1 MIKPLR
7 RRSPALVGVLLSLG
21 VLLVV
26 SAMPASLSAAV
37 AGQSGGW
44 GTSFDGTPSSP
55 LAWNPPDWD
64 VQVHSRDRDTW
75 KELEPMAAHH
85 GPDCSAPPATH
96 LTSSY
101 EQAVYQCNNHVM
113 TAINAGGYGAI
124 YLTPNQLVDFS
135 SGEAVVQFN
144 MSTFRSANRD
154 WADVWLSPFEDQL
167 TLPLQA
173 FLPDLTGEPRRA
185 VHINMDSFN
194 GGSVFRTSLVRNFVN
209 QDLDGIWWMDYESF
223 LAPSAVRR
231 DTFELRISRTS
242 LKFGMPQY
250 DKWWVDT
257 SFPDLGW
264 DKAVLQL
271 GHHSYTPMKEC
282 GRRGGCAPNTWHWDE
297 LSISHAQPFTMLK
310 AEQAWVD
317 EETSTTV
324 TFPGAA
330 PEGSFLRF
338 SGIGADLQVS
348 FDGGQ
353 SWQDAQMQRVIKVQ
367 DEVFR
372 PYWTPVPPG
381 TSSVEIRGK
390 PFWGGGWM
398 ARGISIWSETQP

>member
-1 MIKPLR
+1 
-7 RRSPALVGVLLSLG
+7 
-21 VLLVV
+21 
-26 SAMPASLSAAV
+26 
-37 AGQSGGW
+37 
-44 GTSFDGTPSSP
+44 
-55 LAWNPPDWD
+55 
-64 VQVHSRDRDTW
+64 
-75 KELEPMAAHH
+75 
-85 GPDCSAPPATH
+85 
-96 LTSSY
+96 
-101 EQAVYQCNNHVM
+101 M

-372 PYWTPVPPG
+372 PYGTPVPPG